1 MKNSI
6 GSFFWS
12 GVEKFGVV
20 GCSFFS
26 NIILARLL
34 TPYDFGCIGMLAI
47 FMAIAEVFVDG
58 GFGSALIQKKD
69 AGNDDFSTIF
79 IWNLI
84 VSIMLYAL
92 LYVFAPAVGAF
103 YRLPP
108 LCALLRVEGT
118 VLIINALS
126 LAHLTKMRKEMQ
138 FRKLCVITIGSVFVS
153 VSIAILLAVK
163 SFGVW
168 ALVGQQIAMSITLAL
183 LSWFS
188 CKLSLRLIFSR
199 KSFNEL
205 FEFGV
210 FIFMSNL
217 LTRIGNNL
225 QGLLIGRW
233 FTPEILGYYSQA
245 SKLRKVTA
253 LTGASVIGQ
262 VSYSIF
268 SKCQEDKMQLLYSLR
283 KLLRGL
289 SIITLPTI
297 AVIIVFAEPI
307 ILLLFGDCWLS
318 SVPFFQILSI
328 GGMAMCLQDLNY
340 NAVIAVGESKLVFK
354 WTIVKRIVGICLLLL
369 GLQWGIYG
377 ILWASVAVSAFAY
390 LVNAVLAAKIV
401 GYSPFKQFADLFPGL
416 LVAGLVLLIGFM
428 LL

>member
-1 MKNSI
+1 MRKSI

-47 FMAIAEVFVDG
+47 FMAIAEAFVDG
-58 GFGSALIQKKD
+58 GFGSALIQKKN
-69 AGNDDFSTIF
+69 AGIEDFSTIF
-79 IWNLI
+79 IWNLV
-84 VSIMLYAL
+84 VSICLYAL
-92 LYVFAPAVGAF
+92 LFVFSPAVACF
-103 YRLPP
+103 YRLPQ
-108 LCALLRVEGT
+108 LSAMLRAEGI

-126 LAHLTKMRKEMQ
+126 LAHLVKLRKEMR
-138 FRKLCVITIGSVFVS
+138 FKRICVITIGAVFVS
-153 VSIAILLAVK
+153 VSVAILLA
-163 SFGVW
+163 SRGYGVW
-168 ALVGQQIAMSITLAL
+168 ALVWQQIAMSITMAL
-183 LSWFS
+183 LSWLS

-199 KSFNEL
+199 KSFSEL

-210 FIFMSNL
+210 YIFLSNL

-233 FTPEILGYYSQA
+233 FTPQILGYYSQA

-268 SKCQEDKMQLLYSLR
+268 SECQDDETHLLHSLR
-283 KLLRGL
+283 RLLRGL
-289 SIITLPTI
+289 SILTLPTI
-297 AVIIVFAEPI
+297 AVLMVLARPI
-307 ILLLFGDCWLS
+307 ILFLFGDCWLPA
-318 SVPFFQILSI
+318 VPYFKILSI

-340 NAVIAVGESKLVFK
+340 SAVAALGESKLIFK
-354 WTIVKRIVGICLLLL
+354 WTLIKRIVGIGLLLL
-369 GLQWGIYG
+369 GVRWGIYG
-377 ILWASVAVSAFAY
+377 ILWASVAVSIFAY
-390 LVNAVLAAKIV
+390 IVNAVLAAKVV
-401 GYSPFKQFADLFPGL
+401 GYKLLNQFVDLIPAAML
-416 LVAGLVLLIGFM
+416 AGFILSIGAM
-428 LL
+428 H